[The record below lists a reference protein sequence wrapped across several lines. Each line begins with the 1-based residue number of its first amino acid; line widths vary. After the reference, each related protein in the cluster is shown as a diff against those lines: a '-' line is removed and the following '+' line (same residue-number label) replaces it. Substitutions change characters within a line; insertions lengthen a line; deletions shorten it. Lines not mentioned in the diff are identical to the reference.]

1 MKKKSITKKYDK
13 IGVTLLTMVGVIAL
27 SVFVSLRISRLEEEA
42 CWETLY
48 ASINQLATD
57 FETSIRN
64 DQKILESLATII
76 SQQDTIESEDVQNI
90 INTFQSDTI
99 MTHICLLLP
108 GNRLMLPYQP
118 VCDVSGLLSFEEEA
132 ALGTHV
138 SDRSTDIRDKETLV
152 LRNFVPV
159 VKDGETVAML
169 YGVID
174 LKELPDEWENIPY
187 NGEAAVYIIDSTT
200 GDFIMDTWHKSLGNI
215 LELGDRKMKQGY
227 NSEQFLED
235 FLSRQ
240 TGYCVFVSQTIG
252 EYLYFYFQPMNI
264 NQWVVAI
271 SIQEG
276 VAFDK
281 LKEINKLLILFNVVE
296 ILVLEG
302 YFVWLMLTTKKELHE
317 KQKQAEL
324 DMLSGLQNRN
334 CYEQNLSLYPR
345 KCRNSLTCIYV
356 DVNGLHELNNKKGHA
371 AGDKMLQKV
380 AHVIQEQF
388 GSKDTYRIGGDEFV
402 AFAKDEAAET
412 IQEKMKVIICSLMT
426 TGYHISVGV
435 CRQELPV
442 DIDSLVKQ
450 AEKNMYEEKRRYYK
464 ENGNTRRN
472 QA

>member
-1 MKKKSITKKYDK
+1 MRKKSILKKYDK
-13 IGVTLLTMVGVIAL
+13 ISITLLVIVGVIVL
-27 SVFVSLRISRLEEEA
+27 SVLLSLQISRLEEEA

-48 ASINQLATD
+48 ASVNQVSADL
-57 FETSIRN
+57 ETSIRN
-64 DQKILESLATII
+64 DQKILESLAMILA
-76 SQQDTIESEDVQNI
+76 QQDTMECEEVQNI
-90 INTFQSDTI
+90 INTFDPDTV
-99 MTHICLLLP
+99 MTQISLLLP
-108 GNRLMLPYQP
+108 GDRLMQPYQP

-169 YGVID
+169 YGVIE

-215 LELGDRKMKQGY
+215 LELGEREMKQGY
-227 NSEQFLED
+227 NSEQFLGD
-235 FLSRQ
+235 ILSRQ

-317 KQKQAEL
+317 KQKQAEM
-324 DMLSGLQNRN
+324 DVLSGLQNRN
-334 CYEQNLSLYPR
+334 CYEQNLPLYPR
-345 KCRNSLTCIYV
+345 KCRSSLTCIYV

-371 AGDKMLQKV
+371 AGDRMLQNI
-380 AHVIQEQF
+380 AQVIQEQF

-402 AFAKDEAAET
+402 AFAKDQAEKS
-412 IQEKMKVIICSLMT
+412 IQEKIKVMNRALIEA
-426 TGYHISVGV
+426 GYHISVGV

-450 AEKNMYEEKRRYYK
+450 AEKNMYEEKRLYYE
-464 ENGNTRRN
+464 ENGNNRRN